1 MARMY
6 PEYMEGCEEAT
17 EGEKR
22 VFRFIKEAARPHKD
36 FTCWYQP
43 SIGSQGK
50 VPDFVLYG
58 KKLGLLVLEVKDWAS
73 HQILSY
79 TPHHFAV
86 QISGKT
92 EQKTNPLRQ
101 AKGYGNALMEGL
113 REVPEFVS
121 REPAHEGGLKIP
133 VGRMVV
139 FPNISRDE
147 YGDQGIRWLIPMEM
161 TLLREDLDP
170 TGEILCDPSGRK
182 FQQRISGAFPFSF
195 KGLTGKE
202 EAKLHFALWPEGK
215 IRLPARQGV
224 GKEHFQREVAALD
237 EAQARLA
244 LRLGPGHQIIKG
256 PPGSGKTLVLV
267 HRCCQLRRYQPKI
280 KRILLVCFNIALVS
294 YLKRLIQEKAIGTGD
309 GGVHVCH
316 FFELCSQVLGETVR
330 FENENSDYYD
340 LVAQET
346 LDRVKA
352 EKNRVDPFDVIL
364 VDEGQDF
371 DDLMLKVV
379 LALLKPG
386 GDFVLSLDSYQDLY
400 MRRPSWKSV
409 GIKAGGHI
417 HYLKRVYRNTKAIF
431 DFTQRFIGQ
440 EPRANTQLALLSEAG
455 AFHGAAPEI
464 LKFQDTGKIENFVLK
479 DLKDCVQGGEYKRSE
494 TGIIYDDKVYGPDR
508 FSYDNRALPM
518 RLLRSLEALG
528 IPSTWVSQDVR
539 SKEMYDVTTD
549 RVSLISIHSSK
560 GLDFDLVYLVGLDHI
575 HPTEET
581 RQTMVSLVYVAMTRA
596 KYRLVIPYVQ
606 ETELIG
612 RMKKCV
618 LRIEQEL

>member
-6 PEYMEGCEEAT
+6 PEHMEGFEEAT
-17 EGEKR
+17 EGEKK
-22 VFRFIKEAARPHKD
+22 VFRFLREAARPHKD

-43 SIGSQGK
+43 SIGNKGK
-50 VPDFVLYG
+50 VPDFILYG

-73 HQILSY
+73 HQVLSY
-79 TPHHFAV
+79 TPHHFTI

-101 AKGYGNALMEGL
+101 AKGYANALMEGL
-113 REVPEFVS
+113 RESPEFVS

-139 FPNISRDE
+139 FPNISRQE
-147 YGDQGIRWLIPMEM
+147 YEDRGIRWLIPMEM
-161 TLLREDLDP
+161 VLLREDLEP

-182 FQQRISGAFPFSF
+182 FQQRIGGAFPFSF

-215 IRLPARQGV
+215 ISLPARQGM
-224 GKEHFQREVAALD
+224 GKEHIQWELATLD

-244 LRLGPGHQIIKG
+244 LRLGQGHQILKG

-267 HRCCQLRRYQPKI
+267 HRCCQLRRFQPKI

-294 YLKRLIQEKAIGTGD
+294 YLKRLIQEKAIGTGE
-309 GGVHVCH
+309 GGVRVCH
-316 FFELCSQVLGETVR
+316 FFELCSQVLGESIR

-340 LVAQET
+340 LVVQET
-346 LDRVKA
+346 LDRVEAGKS
-352 EKNRVDPFDVIL
+352 RVEPFDAIL

-371 DDLMLKVV
+371 DDPMLRVV

-400 MRRPSWKSV
+400 MRGRSWKSV
-409 GIKAGGHI
+409 GIQAGVRPHT
-417 HYLKRVYRNTKAIF
+417 LKRVYRNTKAIF
-431 DFTQRFIGQ
+431 DFTQRFIGE
-440 EPRANTQLALLSEAG
+440 EPRVNAQLALLPEAG
-455 AFHGAAPEI
+455 AFDGTAPE
-464 LKFQDTGKIENFVLK
+464 VLRFRDAGELESFLLD
-479 DLKDCVQGGEYKRSE
+479 DLKGCVQRGECKRSE
-494 TGIIYDDKVYGPDR
+494 TGIIYDDKVYGSDR

-518 RLLRSLEALG
+518 RLLRSLEASG

-575 HPTEET
+575 HRTEKT
-581 RQTMVSLVYVAMTRA
+581 RQNLVSLVYVAMTRA
-596 KYRLVIPYVQ
+596 KVRLVIPYVE
-606 ETELIG
+606 ETDLI
-612 RMKKCV
+612 R
-618 LRIEQEL
+618 RIKDCLPV

>member
-6 PEYMEGCEEAT
+6 PEHLEGSEEAT
-17 EGEKR
+17 EGERK
-22 VFRFIKEAARPHKD
+22 VFAFIKEAARPHKD

-58 KKLGLLVLEVKDWAS
+58 KHLGLLVLEVKDWAS

-79 TPHHFAV
+79 TPHHFTV
-86 QISGKT
+86 QVSGKA

-101 AKGYGNALMEGL
+101 AKGYADALMQRL
-113 REVPEFVS
+113 RENPEFVS

-133 VGRMVV
+133 VARMVV

-147 YGDQGIRWLIPMEM
+147 YEDRGIRWLIPMEM
-161 TLLREDLDP
+161 TLLREDVDAG
-170 TGEILCDPSGRK
+170 GEILCDSSGRK
-182 FQQRISGAFPFSF
+182 FQQRIAGAFPFPF
-195 KGLTGKE
+195 KGLTGKQ

-215 IRLPARQGV
+215 IRLPVRQGA
-224 GKEHFQREVAALD
+224 GKEHFQRDQAALD
-237 EAQARLA
+237 DAQARLA
-244 LRLGPGHQIIKG
+244 LRLGPGHQIVKG

-267 HRCCQLRRYQPKI
+267 HRCCQIRRYQPES

-294 YLKRLIQEKAIGTGD
+294 YLKRLVQEKAIGTGD
-309 GGVHVCH
+309 GGIQVSH
-316 FFELCSQVLGETVR
+316 FFELCSRVLGESVR
-330 FENENSDYYD
+330 FENETSEYYD
-340 LVAQET
+340 LVTQET
-346 LDRVKA
+346 LDRVTAGKS
-352 EKNRVDPFDVIL
+352 RVKPFDVIL

-400 MRRPSWKSV
+400 MRRPSWRSV
-409 GIKAGGHI
+409 GIKAGGRTHS
-417 HYLKRVYRNTKAIF
+417 LRRVYRNTKAIF

-440 EPRANTQLALLSEAG
+440 EPRAGTQLALLPEAG
-455 AFHGAAPEI
+455 AFQGAAPEI
-464 LKFQDTGKIENFVLK
+464 LKFRDTEDLETFVLK
-479 DLKDCVQGGEYKRSE
+479 DLMGCLHRGEYKRSE

-518 RLLRSLEALG
+518 RLLRSLEGAG

-575 HPTEET
+575 HPAEER
-581 RQTMVSLVYVAMTRA
+581 RQNMVSLVYVAMTRA
-596 KYRLVIPYVQ
+596 KVRLVIPYVE
-606 ETELIG
+606 ETDLI
-612 RMKKCV
+612 R
-618 LRIEQEL
+618 RILDCRRTR

>member
-6 PEYMEGCEEAT
+6 PEHLEGFEEAT
-17 EGEKR
+17 EGEKK
-22 VFRFIKEAARPHKD
+22 VFAFLKEAARPHKD
-36 FTCWYQP
+36 FICWYQP
-43 SIGSQGK
+43 SIGSQDR
-50 VPDFVLYG
+50 VPDFVVYG
-58 KKLGLLVLEVKDWAS
+58 KKPGLLVMEVKDWAS

-79 TPHHFAV
+79 TPHHFTV
-86 QISGKT
+86 QFSGKA

-101 AKGYGNALMEGL
+101 AKGYANALMEKL

-139 FPNISRDE
+139 FPNISREE
-147 YGDQGIRWLIPMEM
+147 YEDRGIRWLIPMEM
-161 TLLREDLDP
+161 ALLQEDLDP
-170 TGEILCDPSGRK
+170 AGEIVSDPSGRK
-182 FQQRISGAFPFSF
+182 FQQRIAGAFPFPF

-215 IRLPARQGV
+215 IRLPARQGG
-224 GKEHFQREVAALD
+224 GKEHFRKEVSALD

-244 LRLGPGHQIIKG
+244 LLLGPGHQIIKG

-294 YLKRLIQEKAIGTGD
+294 YLKRLIQEKAIGTGE
-309 GGVHVCH
+309 GGIHVCH
-316 FFELCSQVLGETVR
+316 FFDLCSRVLGESVR
-330 FENENSDYYD
+330 FENESAEYYE

-346 LDRVKA
+346 LDRVTAGKSLV
-352 EKNRVDPFDVIL
+352 EPFDAIL

-371 DDLMLKVV
+371 DDLMVRVV

-400 MRRPSWKSV
+400 RRRPSWKSV
-409 GIKAGGHI
+409 GIRAGGRT
-417 HYLKRVYRNTKAIF
+417 YTLKKVYRNTKAIF
-431 DFTQRFIGQ
+431 DFTQRFIG
-440 EPRANTQLALLSEAG
+440 EKPRENNQLALLPDGGSFDG
-455 AFHGAAPEI
+455 AVPEI
-464 LKFQDTGKIENFVLK
+464 LKFRNTEEIERFLLK
-479 DLKDCVQGGEYKRSE
+479 DLKECVQGGEYKRSE
-494 TGIIYDDKVYGPDR
+494 TAIIYDDKVYGPDR

-518 RLLRSLEALG
+518 RLFRSLEGAG

-575 HPTEET
+575 HGTEET
-581 RQTMVSLVYVAMTRA
+581 KQNLISLVYVAMTRA
-596 KYRLVIPYVQ
+596 KVRLVIPHVE
-606 ETELIG
+606 ETDLIS
-612 RMKKCV
+612 
-618 LRIEQEL
+618 RIKSCRLKPTA